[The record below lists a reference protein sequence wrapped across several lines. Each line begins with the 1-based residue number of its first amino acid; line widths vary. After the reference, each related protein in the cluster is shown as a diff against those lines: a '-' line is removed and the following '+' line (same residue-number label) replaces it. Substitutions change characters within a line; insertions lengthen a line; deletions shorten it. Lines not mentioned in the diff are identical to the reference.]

1 MLCPKCNCENVKI
14 HREKIGNVSGNK
26 GVYAKKK
33 HGILYWTFVGWWIWI
48 LHIYSDILTLGYT
61 RRKRKQNS
69 IHQVGSYHQTDSL
82 WHTVAICQNCGYTWE
97 TSRDNR

>member
-33 HGILYWTFVGWWIWI
+33 HGILY
-48 LHIYSDILTLGYT
+48 LDICRLVDL
-61 RRKRKQNS
+61 
-69 IHQVGSYHQTDSL
+69 DS
-82 WHTVAICQNCGYTWE
+82 AYIF
-97 TSRDNR
+97 

>member
-33 HGILYWTFVGWWIWI
+33 HGILYWIFVGWWIWI
-48 LHIYSDILTLGYT
+48 LHIYSDILT
-61 RRKRKQNS
+61 
-69 IHQVGSYHQTDSL
+69 
-82 WHTVAICQNCGYTWE
+82 YTWIYPQKKE
-97 TSRDNR
+97 TKFYTSGRLISSNR